1 MNAAFGWRFFAGADF
16 FAAGFF
22 AALFFA
28 AGFFAALFFA
38 AGFFA
43 ALFFAAGFF
52 AVFFA
57 AFLAV
62 AMFLLPVSCA
72 GGTLQRP
79 RRVLQFLRHDAPSAA
94 TIPHFPRGER
104 GFRGKFRTPA
114 KGVAT
119 SRTCAFA
126 IAPEVVR
133 RSGARRRRSRID
145 CDSKPMSAAPTDLA
159 RLRTDYKRAALGER
173 DVAADPI
180 AQFSR
185 WFDEAVAAQVPE
197 ANAMTLATVDADGQP
212 AARIV
217 LLKAVDARGFVFHTN
232 YDSRKG
238 RDIEANPRVALV
250 FFWPELERQV
260 RVEGRAGR
268 ITAKESDD
276 YFG

>member
-1 MNAAFGWRFFAGADF
+1 
-16 FAAGFF
+16 
-22 AALFFA
+22 
-28 AGFFAALFFA
+28 
-38 AGFFA
+38 
-43 ALFFAAGFF
+43 
-52 AVFFA
+52 
-57 AFLAV
+57 
-62 AMFLLPVSCA
+62 
-72 GGTLQRP
+72 
-79 RRVLQFLRHDAPSAA
+79 
-94 TIPHFPRGER
+94 
-104 GFRGKFRTPA
+104 
-114 KGVAT
+114 
-119 SRTCAFA
+119 
-126 IAPEVVR
+126 
-133 RSGARRRRSRID
+133 
-145 CDSKPMSAAPTDLA
+145 MSAAPTDLA

-232 YDSRKG
+232 HDSRKG

-276 YFG
+276 YFGERPRASQLGAWASPQSAPIADRGALEARFAEAETRFASQKVPRPPNWGGFRVAAERVEFWQGRASRLHDRLVFSRVGAGWSIVRLAP